1 MKSLKAF
8 SLMGG
13 VTLIVLAILYLLDAH
28 NNYRE
33 FHWAVGIAIVLL
45 ITHISNM
52 AIYFKITGDQPYKWF
67 K

>member
-13 VTLIVLAILYLLDAH
+13 VTLIALVILYLLDAH

-33 FHWAVGIAIVLL
+33 FHWALGISIVLL
-45 ITHISNM
+45 ITHVSNM
-52 AIYFKITGDQPYKWF
+52 AIYFRFTGNEPYKWF
-67 K
+67 Q